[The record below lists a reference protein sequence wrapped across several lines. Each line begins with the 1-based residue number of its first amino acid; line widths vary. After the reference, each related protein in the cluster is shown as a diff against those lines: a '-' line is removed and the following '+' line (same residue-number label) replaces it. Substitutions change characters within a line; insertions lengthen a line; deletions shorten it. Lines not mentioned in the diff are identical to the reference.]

1 LLVAGRNAAVNFD
14 FDEDQEELRD
24 TVRRFLEHSSAEADV
39 RWLMATDLGYDAAVW
54 AQMAG
59 QLGLH
64 GLAIPEAYGGA
75 GFSFVELGIV
85 LEEMGRVLLC
95 APFFASAVM
104 AAQLLLATGDEQAC
118 KDYLPGIA
126 SGETIATVALTE
138 SDGQWQE
145 SSVTMRAVQAG
156 GTWRLSGTKTYVPD
170 GASSGLILAVARTD
184 AGVGVFAVEGDAD
197 GLSRESLPTMDQ
209 TRKQARLDFDSVP
222 ARRSRPSASPPNRR
236 AGRSGRWRWRSS
248 TPSCASSSAGRSAPS
263 RPSSTSA
270 RRCWWR
276 WSR

>member
-1 LLVAGRNAAVNFD
+1 MNFD

-39 RWLMATDLGYDAAVW
+39 RRLMATDLGYDAAVW

-85 LEEMGRVLLC
+85 LEEMGRVLMC

-104 AAQLLLATGDEQAC
+104 AAQLLLATDDEQAR
-118 KDYLPGIA
+118 KDYLPAIA

-145 SSVTMRAVQAG
+145 SSVTMRAVQVG
-156 GTWRLSGTKTYVPD
+156 GTWRLFGHQDLRARWGQLRADPGR
-170 GASSGLILAVARTD
+170 GAHRRRRGGVRGRRRRGRPVARVAAHHGPD
-184 AGVGVFAVEGDAD
+184 
-197 GLSRESLPTMDQ
+197 P
-209 TRKQARLDFDSVP
+209 
-222 ARRSRPSASPPNRR
+222 
-236 AGRSGRWRWRSS
+236 
-248 TPSCASSSAGRSAPS
+248 
-263 RPSSTSA
+263 
-270 RRCWWR
+270 
-276 WSR
+276 